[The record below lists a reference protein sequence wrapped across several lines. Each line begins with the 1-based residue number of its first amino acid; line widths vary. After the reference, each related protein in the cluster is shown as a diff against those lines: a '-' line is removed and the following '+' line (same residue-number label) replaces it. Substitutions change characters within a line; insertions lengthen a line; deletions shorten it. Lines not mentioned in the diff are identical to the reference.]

1 VINER
6 RLQANR
12 ANARRST
19 GPTSASGKARAAQNA
34 RQHGLS
40 QDILADPALC
50 QDVEELAQRIA
61 QEANRPDLIDLARRV
76 AQAEIDV
83 QRIRQF
89 RHERLQAAMAG
100 LADGQGGA
108 PPQVCSADE
117 LALALAPLTTELKT
131 IDRYTRRALS
141 RRKFAVRDF
150 AAAQRRDA
158 GGLKAWAA
166 TPARPRRRR
175 PWRPKS
181 PRALG
186 DVQRF
191 MEEVERECTAV
202 FEDWEAAR
210 ARTAA
215 RRWAASLPGDD
226 EDLTQKCGAEGR
238 NLARWLIRV
247 ENVTPGEKHH
257 TVGDLR

>member
-40 QDILADPALC
+40 QDILADPALG

-61 QEANRPDLIDLARRV
+61 HEAQRPDLIDLARRV
-76 AQAEIDV
+76 AEAHVDV
-83 QRIRQF
+83 QRIRRF
-89 RHERLQAAMAG
+89 RHERLEAAM
-100 LADGQGGA
+100 LADRQDGA
-108 PPQVCSADE
+108 PPRVRGADE
-117 LALALAPLTTELKT
+117 LAAALESLTKELKAV
-131 IDRYTRRALS
+131 DRYTRRALS

-150 AAAQRRDA
+150 AVAQGQGA

-166 TPARPRRRR
+166 TSARARRRR
-175 PWRPKS
+175 PWRAKS

-186 DVQRF
+186 EALRF
-191 MEEVERECTAV
+191 MDELDQESKAV
-202 FEDWEAAR
+202 LGDWEAAR
-210 ARTAA
+210 ERAQA
-215 RRWAASLPGDD
+215 RRWAASST
-226 EDLTQKCGAEGR
+226 LTNEVKVAQTGVPKAGG
-238 NLARWLIRV
+238 
-247 ENVTPGEKHH
+247 
-257 TVGDLR
+257 